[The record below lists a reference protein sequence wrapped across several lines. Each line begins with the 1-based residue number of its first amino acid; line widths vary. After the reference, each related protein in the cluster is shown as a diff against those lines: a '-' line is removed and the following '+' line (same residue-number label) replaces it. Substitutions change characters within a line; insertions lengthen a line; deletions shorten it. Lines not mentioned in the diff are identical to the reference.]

1 MTVENFL
8 SNLVESAL
16 PDYRNNI
23 TAGNGKSLMDF
34 LQSES
39 VEKPSAFISYEGWGE
54 VEAYSD
60 GSRTFDDENYAV
72 FLRTDG
78 DVKAEARMLKN
89 ALLAVKS
96 KFTDDEGKVRIV
108 QMLSGK
114 TFRDFG
120 ADAFEITVI
129 IKY

>member
-1 MTVENFL
+1 MTAENFIRTL
-8 SNLVESAL
+8 IETAL
-16 PDYRNNI
+16 PGYANNI
-23 TAGNGKSLMDF
+23 TQGNGKSLMDF

-54 VEAYSD
+54 TDGYSD
-60 GSRTFDDENYAV
+60 GSQTFDDENYSI

-78 DVKAEARMLKN
+78 NVKVEGRMLKN

-96 KFTDDEGKVRIV
+96 EYEDDNGEMKTV
-108 QMLSGK
+108 QFLSGK

-120 ADAFEITVI
+120 ADAFEIMVI
-129 IKY
+129 IK

>member
-1 MTVENFL
+1 MTAENFIKTL
-8 SNLVESAL
+8 IETAL
-16 PDYRNNI
+16 PAYAKNI
-23 TAGNGKSLMDF
+23 TEGNGKSLMDF

-54 VEAYSD
+54 TDAYSD
-60 GSRTFDDENYAV
+60 GSQTFDDENYSI

-78 DVKAEARMLKN
+78 NVKVEGRMLKN

-96 KFTDDEGKVRIV
+96 KFTDDENNVRFV
-108 QMLSGK
+108 QFLSGK

-120 ADAFEITVI
+120 ADAFEIMVI
-129 IKY
+129 IK